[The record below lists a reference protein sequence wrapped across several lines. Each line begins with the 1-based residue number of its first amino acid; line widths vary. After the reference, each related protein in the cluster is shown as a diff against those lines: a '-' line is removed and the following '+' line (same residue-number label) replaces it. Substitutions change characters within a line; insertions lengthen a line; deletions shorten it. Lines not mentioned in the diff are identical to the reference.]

1 MSMMRLVAV
10 FFDIADDMEV
20 VKNIT
25 KGETLQAITSFHFF
39 DYFDF
44 SNLYH

>member
-1 MSMMRLVAV
+1 MSMMRLVAA

-20 VKNIT
+20 VKNIAT
-25 KGETLQAITSFHFF
+25 GKMLQATTSFHF
-39 DYFDF
+39 FDF